1 MQGAGGS
8 AGLGLIVRRSAGR
21 PSVLRLAV
29 VAVAGLTLANCSQT
43 VDPKLGVSASARVVE
58 PGQPVPKGGGVYRVG
73 KPYTIAGRTY
83 VPQENVNYRAEGMAS
98 WYGDDFHGRY
108 TANGEIFDMNS
119 ITAAHPTLPLPS
131 YVRVTNLRNK
141 RSLIVRVNDRGPYAH
156 NRLIDLSSRSAK
168 LLGFSGH
175 GLAPVRV
182 EYVGRAPLAG
192 SDDLKL
198 MATLRIDGHPA
209 KQGVGDERAYARND
223 ARQDRDQTRDD
234 ERDEP
239 KADPRREA
247 GVKVASAGAYAP
259 EFFDSRPMNRIGN
272 VPEPRERPY
281 SLGEGGAAPRPAVT
295 AQALPAPA
303 PKAPPVMARLEPP
316 AYRAT
321 SPVTAYA
328 PVRYDGSA
336 GFVSGR
342 GLY

>member
-1 MQGAGGS
+1 M
-8 AGLGLIVRRSAGR
+8 R
-21 PSVLRLAV
+21 PAVLRFAVLAI
-29 VAVAGLTLANCSQT
+29 AGLTLANCNQT

-83 VPQENVNYRAEGMAS
+83 VPEENVNYRAEGMAS

-198 MATLRIDGHPA
+198 MATLRINGHPA

-223 ARQDRDQTRDD
+223 VRQDRNPSRDD
-234 ERDEP
+234 RDDAQAEP
-239 KADPRREA
+239 QRPA
-247 GVKVASAGAYAP
+247 GVKVASNQAYAP
-259 EFFDSRPMNRIGN
+259 EFFDARPMNRIAK

-281 SLGEGGAAPRPAVT
+281 SLGESEGAPAQRQAVE
-295 AQALPAPA
+295 AQPLPAPEPQA
-303 PKAPPVMARLEPP
+303 APVMARLAPP
-316 AYRAT
+316 AYRAPAT